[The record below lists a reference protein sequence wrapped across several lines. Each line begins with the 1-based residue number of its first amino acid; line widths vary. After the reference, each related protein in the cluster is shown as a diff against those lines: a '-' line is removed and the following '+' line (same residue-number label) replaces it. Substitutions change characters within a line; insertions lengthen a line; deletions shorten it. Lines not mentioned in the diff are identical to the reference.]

1 MYAESQDLG
10 KISQNLSLRRSPE
23 RRFAPNNNITSSQ
36 NDLNA
41 PSKNRSKI
49 ICCPP
54 CCCCN
59 CCCCNVCC
67 CIPCCCL
74 NYDYDA
80 LNSSDDLNEPNLNKN
95 ENINSSLIGKMST
108 KYQTNQNPP
117 MQNENNYVSYEQNQ
131 FNDFLKKLMDAES
144 QIEDAKISL
153 SLNPDFNCE
162 DAFRIFEEN
171 EKGYLN
177 ENDLKCGL
185 NLLGLN
191 PTNQEIR
198 LLMKRFDLQK
208 SGGINYA
215 DFFDIIV
222 PFEKNYRLRVENREP
237 NSCCPCRSLEAFSPR
252 TINELK
258 DLFNLIINLENEI
271 NNMRRMLGTLRL
283 NLRDVFGN
291 VDISNKG
298 FFSSEELLEYL
309 DKNQILD
316 NIRDADLLYIRL
328 DKNRNGKI
336 DYSEVEDEI
345 QTVY

>member
-162 DAFRIFEEN
+162 DAFRLFEEN
-171 EKGYLN
+171 DKGYLD
-177 ENDLKCGL
+177 ENDLKYGL
-185 NLLGLN
+185 NLIGLN
-191 PTNQEIR
+191 PSDQDIK

-222 PFEKNYRLRVENREP
+222 PFEKNYRLRVEDRMP
-237 NSCCPCRSLEAFSPR
+237 NSCCPCRSLEAFSSR
-252 TINELK
+252 TINELR

-271 NNMRRMLGTLRL
+271 NNMRKMFGTLRL
-283 NLRDVFGN
+283 NLRDIFGN
-291 VDISNKG
+291 VDTSNKG
-298 FFSSEELLEYL
+298 FFTSEELIEYL
-309 DKNQILD
+309 DNNQILM
-316 NIRDADLLYIRL
+316 NVRDADLLYIRL
-328 DKNRNGKI
+328 DKNRNGRI